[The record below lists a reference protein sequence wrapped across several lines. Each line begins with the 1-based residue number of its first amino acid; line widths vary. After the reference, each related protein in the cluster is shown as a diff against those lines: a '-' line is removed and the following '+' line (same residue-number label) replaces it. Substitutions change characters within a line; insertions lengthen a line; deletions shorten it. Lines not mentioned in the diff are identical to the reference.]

1 MMSGNV
7 TIGSNSCYGLKACS
21 KSQDLSIIE
30 ISDGS
35 CNKIKACTQMSGNTL
50 INSSSCVGTQ
60 ACQRTD
66 GMSFFAIDN
75 R

>member
-1 MMSGNV
+1 MSGNA

-21 KSQDLSIIE
+21 NSQDLSIIE
-30 ISDGS
+30 ILDGS
-35 CNKIKACTQMSGNTL
+35 CNKMKACMSMSGNTL
-50 INSSSCVGTQ
+50 INSSSCIGAQ
-60 ACQRTD
+60 ACQRTE